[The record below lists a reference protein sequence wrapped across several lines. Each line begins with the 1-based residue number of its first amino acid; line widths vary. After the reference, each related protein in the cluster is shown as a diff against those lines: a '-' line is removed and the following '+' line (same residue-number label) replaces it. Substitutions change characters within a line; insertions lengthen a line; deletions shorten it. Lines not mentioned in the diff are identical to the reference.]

1 MIVLSAVIAGTT
13 ISLPLCVALVRV
25 VSSSPSVT
33 GPSPKVMT
41 SVIVPVAAALLT
53 VLNVSSDLTGAEK
66 VYLAIILFLLEYL
79 NVVPRGMSTI
89 RVYI

>member
-1 MIVLSAVIAGTT
+1 MIAGTT

-25 VSSSPSVT
+25 VFSSPNVT

-41 SVIVPVAAALLT
+41 SVTVPVDAALLT
-53 VLNVSSDLTGAEK
+53 VLKVSSDLTGPEK
-66 VYLAIILFLLEYL
+66 VYLAIIFLLEYL